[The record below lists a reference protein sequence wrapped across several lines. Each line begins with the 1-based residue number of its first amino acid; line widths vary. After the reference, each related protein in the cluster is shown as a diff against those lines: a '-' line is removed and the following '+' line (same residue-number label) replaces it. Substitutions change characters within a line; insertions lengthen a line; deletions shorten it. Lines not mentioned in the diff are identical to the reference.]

1 MVRTGST
8 SCCRRR
14 HQASRPRE
22 RATVAKSLG
31 NYPRAR
37 GRIRSSGT
45 CRFTNDPCS
54 PVGLCSLVVLD
65 PGSHLVSVQVPFAI
79 RLFSL
84 VILSPRW
91 LPPAG
96 HRELCPGPRC
106 ASLAPGPSSFIRV
119 EFDDGRLN
127 CAPDCGILPLVFGPD
142 ISTASL
148 PDSALGNQ
156 ATKRDD
162 IMDTNAQYTRKAD
175 TNVTTITSCEEPLG
189 VPENDRQYGRVS
201 DDM

>member
-79 RLFSL
+79 RLFNL

-106 ASLAPGPSSFIRV
+106 ASLAPGPSLFIRV
-119 EFDDGRLN
+119 EFDDGGLN

-148 PDSALGNQ
+148 PDRIKQQNGMILWIQMPNIQEKPIPMSQLLYHAKSLLVYL
-156 ATKRDD
+156 K
-162 IMDTNAQYTRKAD
+162 
-175 TNVTTITSCEEPLG
+175 
-189 VPENDRQYGRVS
+189 NDRQYGRVS